1 MRPGSKEIYKERGGA
16 DSLYYQLGIPIPEFP
31 ESTIHGI
38 QILEFPESTIY
49 GIPTVSN
56 CLRSD
61 YQPLNT

>member
-31 ESTIHGI
+31 ESSIH
-38 QILEFPESTIY
+38 

-56 CLRSD
+56 SQNILFMEFQLLPIVSGRLS
-61 YQPLNT
+61 PLNR